1 MAGAGTVTGE
11 PAWLVAYRRGEVAPP
26 APAQSPLQPQDGVYL
41 GDSGSDTHTGPVP
54 PAMPRRR
61 AGRFDTGF
69 DEPEPWA
76 WDGGVRREAVLD
88 TDANPPRI
96 IRKVGWRVCMRC
108 RAPYW
113 SDDVVRIRLCDDCKL
128 PPRGQRRSP

>member
-1 MAGAGTVTGE
+1 MAGASTVTGE
-11 PAWLVAYRRGEVAPP
+11 PAWLVAYRRGEKAPP
-26 APAQSPLQPQDGVYL
+26 AATAPPAQPQAAAGQ
-41 GDSGSDTHTGPVP
+41 GDSGGDTHTGPVP
-54 PAMPRRR
+54 PATPRRR
-61 AGRFDTGF
+61 GGRFDTGF

-113 SDDVVRIRLCDDCKL
+113 SDDVVKIRMCDDCKL
-128 PPRGQRRSP
+128 PPRGQRRNP